1 MKQKFKPIV
10 LAFTLLAALFLFT
23 ACGVEENPYRDNDAE
38 KYNVSV
44 KYDAN
49 GGMFTT
55 NTSVIV
61 DSYNI
66 SEMKANSEG
75 KVEIAL
81 LSPDDSLR
89 GNDAFTAQN
98 SGYFL
103 AGWYA
108 KRTETLDEQGN
119 HVYVYGDR
127 WDFAESRLAVD
138 PTGTYS
144 AAEPVITLY
153 AAWVPLFEIE
163 FYALD
168 SGEYLNSY
176 TFNPEEVSEI
186 KVPAWDEETGAIE
199 MFDFPERSGY
209 TFNGVYLDAE
219 GKQAVEAEAITH
231 PGVVDYDNGAA
242 KDSVLKLYVDWKEGE
257 WYHIYTAEQFVDNA
271 SVNGNYVLHADLDFT
286 DEIWPTSL
294 MYGNYGGTIEGNG
307 HTIKNVQVT
316 QTNNSKVNAGLFGH
330 LTETATFTD
339 LTFDNVTFTIKA
351 GTRVVGTAYGL
362 LAGTISAEATFTDV
376 AIKSST
382 LQIDSG
388 CYFGSDDYVI
398 GLLCGMGDPSVI
410 DYSGITCEAV
420 GDKPESVKITVN
432 GNSVEAEIVVE

>member
-1 MKQKFKPIV
+1 MKRKLKPIV

-23 ACGVEENPYRDNDAE
+23 ACGEEENPYRDNDAE
-38 KYNVSV
+38 NYNVSV

-66 SEMKANSEG
+66 SEMKTNSEG

-89 GNDAFTAQN
+89 GKDAFTAQN

-103 AGWYA
+103 AGWYTE
-108 KRTETLDEQGN
+108 RTETLDEQGEKI
-119 HVYVYGDR
+119 YVYNNR
-127 WDFAESRLAVD
+127 WDFAESRLTVD
-138 PTGTYS
+138 PNETHS
-144 AAEPVITLY
+144 ASEPVITLY

-176 TFNPEEVSEI
+176 TFNPEEISEI
-186 KVPAWDEETGAIE
+186 KVPVWDKETGAIE
-199 MFDFPERSGY
+199 MYDFPGRTGY
-209 TFNGVYLDAE
+209 TFDGVYLDAE
-219 GKQAVEAEAITH
+219 GKEAVESETITH
-231 PGVVDYDNGAA
+231 PGTVDYVNGAA
-242 KDSVLKLYVDWKEGE
+242 KDSVLKLYVNWKEGE
-257 WYHIYTAEQFVDNA
+257 WYHIYTAEQFKDNA
-271 SVNGNYVLHADLDFT
+271 SVNGSYVLHADLDFA
-286 DEIWPTSL
+286 DEIWPTVL
-294 MYGNYGGTIEGNG
+294 MYGNFSGTIEGNG
-307 HTIKNVQVT
+307 HTIKNVEVI

-330 LTETATFTD
+330 LTETAGFTD
-339 LTFDNVTFTIKA
+339 LTFENITFTIKA
-351 GTRVVGTAYGL
+351 GTRVVGTSYGL
-362 LAGTISAEATFTDV
+362 LAGVISDKATFTNV
-376 AIKSST
+376 AVKSST

-388 CYFGSDDYVI
+388 CYFGADDYVI
-398 GLLCGMGDPSVI
+398 GLLCGMGDPGVI
-410 DYSGITCEAV
+410 DYSEITCEAV

-432 GNSVEAEIVVE
+432 GNSVEAEFVVE